1 MSNLGEIREIKKY
14 VDYFYEKA
22 KSDYEKDVDPVIIK
36 SALIYQYLQI
46 KYVAKID
53 SVESIMDSCQGEIG
67 LIGPG
72 NGRITCCL
80 EALLSQYSFYN
91 TDGIF
96 HDAYGRFY
104 NRYGYGS
111 GSCYLFHNL
120 PNFIEKIHCL
130 AILQD

>member
-1 MSNLGEIREIKKY
+1 MSNIGEIREIKKN
-14 VDYFYEKA
+14 VDYFYEKT
-22 KSDYEKDVDPVIIK
+22 KSDFEADIDPVIIK

-46 KYVAKID
+46 KYVGKLDSVKSIID
-53 SVESIMDSCQGEIG
+53 SYQSEIG
-67 LIGPG
+67 LIGTG
-72 NGRITCCL
+72 NGKITCCL
-80 EALLSQYSFYN
+80 EALFSRYSFYN

-120 PNFIEKIHCL
+120 PNFCKKIHCL
-130 AILQD
+130 VIL